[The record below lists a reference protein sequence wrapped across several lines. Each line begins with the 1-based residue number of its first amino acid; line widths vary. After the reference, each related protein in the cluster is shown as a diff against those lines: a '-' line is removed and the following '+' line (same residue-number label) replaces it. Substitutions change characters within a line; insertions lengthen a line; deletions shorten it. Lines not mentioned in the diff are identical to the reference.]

1 MFHTLVNVFGIFS
14 LLERRGRVGI
24 ASIMISNGKKRI
36 VRLKKIKLKGLKLIV
51 QVS

>member
-24 ASIMISNGKKRI
+24 ASIMISNEKKKLF
-36 VRLKKIKLKGLKLIV
+36 VKKKQSNKKV
-51 QVS
+51 